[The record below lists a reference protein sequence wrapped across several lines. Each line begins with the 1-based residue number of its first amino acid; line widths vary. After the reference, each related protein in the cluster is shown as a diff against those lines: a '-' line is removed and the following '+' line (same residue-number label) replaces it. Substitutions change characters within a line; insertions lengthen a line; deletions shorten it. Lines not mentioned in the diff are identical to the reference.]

1 MPHDELERAFDDAE
15 RRVERALARPML
27 ARDGRP
33 ATPHLERLRD
43 ALVAERAHALASGQ
57 VRAEW
62 ARTVVRDVSEWT
74 PDSELALIGA
84 LGRIVRAG
92 SGATG

>member
-1 MPHDELERAFDDAE
+1 MSHEELVRAFDDVE
-15 RRVERALARPML
+15 QRVARAIAAPML
-27 ARDGRP
+27 DRDGRP
-33 ATPHLERLRD
+33 AIAHLERLRR
-43 ALVAERAHALASGQ
+43 ALAAEREHALATGR

-74 PDSELALIGA
+74 PDDELALIGA

-92 SGATG
+92 KGE